1 MTVSTFGFA
10 LMTIASVGACL
21 GQDLARP
28 AYPAS
33 PGPVRIVA
41 GEPGVVPAGSSLVVQ
56 TDDAVA
62 TVRAMRATIY
72 SANVAEDV
80 LDQNGTVLIPKDS
93 SVELGVRSVP
103 YLGPGGVGM
112 TELVLE
118 LRAVRV
124 KGVRYPVATISERPG
139 AGGLGLGRIGPKRL
153 GGRAGQP
160 EVLTSGPRIEVPAR
174 TLLAFQIAE
183 PIRLTGFA
191 RQ

>member
-80 LDQNGTVLIPKDS
+80 VDQNGTVLIPKDS
-93 SVELGVRSVP
+93 PSNSAYDQLP

-112 TELVLE
+112 TELMLE
-118 LRAVRV
+118 LRAVTV

-139 AGGLGLGRIGPKRL
+139 AGGLGLDALAPSGLAAVQDNPRFS
-153 GGRAGQP
+153 RAA
-160 EVLTSGPRIEVPAR
+160 LALRC
-174 TLLAFQIAE
+174 LLELCWHFRSRSQ
-183 PIRLTGFA
+183 FD
-191 RQ
+191 